1 MSRGGVQVSSAAQ
14 QPANKSLQSLFA
26 AGGQG
31 VSSHR
36 QPRQRLRQPPATN
49 AYHHFYVAGCF
60 IGLCF
65 TCWLLEGVRPPAMKE
80 HMGVVIA
87 GGSGAKLTC
96 RGCLD
101 LANLINSGPPLP
113 TSLVELPDLI
123 NLLAAG
129 PPPGR
134 RQTWPKRDTF
144 ENSEKKPH

>member
-1 MSRGGVQVSSAAQ
+1 
-14 QPANKSLQSLFA
+14 
-26 AGGQG
+26 
-31 VSSHR
+31 
-36 QPRQRLRQPPATN
+36 
-49 AYHHFYVAGCF
+49 
-60 IGLCF
+60 
-65 TCWLLEGVRPPAMKE
+65 MKE

-129 PPPGR
+129 PPPSR

-144 ENSEKKPH
+144 ENSEKKTSLALLAGTSLVDLPTSLSGAPGPH

>member
-1 MSRGGVQVSSAAQ
+1 
-14 QPANKSLQSLFA
+14 
-26 AGGQG
+26 
-31 VSSHR
+31 
-36 QPRQRLRQPPATN
+36 
-49 AYHHFYVAGCF
+49 
-60 IGLCF
+60 
-65 TCWLLEGVRPPAMKE
+65 MKE

-129 PPPGR
+129 PPRAAGKLGQNVIHSKIR
-134 RQTWPKRDTF
+134 K
-144 ENSEKKPH
+144 KKPH